1 MLFNLRKNI
10 LQIKNW
16 GDCMA
21 YIGSSLLRN
30 TLTMILAG
38 GQGERLFP
46 LTQQRTKPSV
56 PFGGK
61 YRIIDFALSNC
72 LNSGLRKI
80 YVLTQ
85 YKSDSLNRHLY
96 EAWNIFNPALG
107 EFIYSIPP
115 QQKISNNWY
124 TGTANA
130 IFQNLNLT
138 EEPAT
143 DFVLIL
149 SGDHIYKM
157 DYLKMLQYHVEKKA
171 DLSIASL
178 YVPREQAKR
187 FGVLG
192 IDENYKVISFVE
204 KPINPPEIPN
214 RPGQS
219 FVNMGIYI
227 FSAKILREVL
237 EVMNK
242 KKIDNSDFGKHVIP
256 YMIKNG
262 FNVQAFRFVDENK
275 KDKPYWVDVGTIDS
289 YYVASM
295 DLIQVNPDFNLY
307 DSNWPIRSMNIQAPP
322 VKTISHEGER
332 VGRAFNSLIVDG
344 TIVSGGLVERSIL
357 GAHVRINSYSYITD
371 SIIMDNVNVGRYSRI
386 RRAIIDK
393 NVVIPEG
400 VEIGFD
406 SEEDKRKFT
415 VSETGIVV
423 IPKNYIFDL

>member
-1 MLFNLRKNI
+1 
-10 LQIKNW
+10 
-16 GDCMA
+16 MA
-21 YIGSSLLRN
+21 YTGASLLRS

-46 LTQQRTKPSV
+46 LTQYRTKPSV

-85 YKSDSLNRHLY
+85 YKSDSLNKHLY
-96 EAWNIFNPALG
+96 EAWNIFNPALD

-130 IFQNLNLT
+130 IYQNLNLT
-138 EEPAT
+138 EDPSI
-143 DFVLIL
+143 DFVLML

-171 DLSIASL
+171 DLSIALL
-178 YVPREQAKR
+178 YVPREHAKR

-192 IDENYKVISFVE
+192 IDENHKVISFIE
-204 KPINPPEIPN
+204 KPTNPPEIPD
-214 RPGQS
+214 RPGES
-219 FVNMGIYI
+219 FVNMGIYV
-227 FSAKILREVL
+227 FNSKTLRDVL
-237 EVMNK
+237 ETMNK

-262 FNVQAFRFVDENK
+262 FNIQAFRFVDENK
-275 KDKPYWVDVGTIDS
+275 KEKPYWVDVGTIDS

-295 DLIQVNPDFNLY
+295 DLIQVNPEFNLY
-307 DSNWPIRSMNIQAPP
+307 DASWPIRSMNIQSPP

-344 TIVSGGLVERSIL
+344 TIISGGLVERSII
-357 GAHVRINSYSYITD
+357 GAHVRVNSYSYVTD
-371 SIIMDNVNVGRYSRI
+371 SIIMDNVNIGRYSRI

-400 VEIGFD
+400 IEIGFD
-406 SEEDKRKFT
+406 YEEDKKKFT

-423 IPKNYIFDL
+423 IPKNYIFEL